1 MCHLPV
7 HGVDV
12 MCNTYILP
20 HAITRSIRASDG
32 IDDVISSS
40 RASRASAPCARVAT
54 LGRRSTLRVDD
65 DDDAVWYARTRDGR
79 RWNDVC
85 VDDDAG
91 DDDERDVD
99 VVVVVGVVVGV
110 SSVAH
115 DEGE

>member
-1 MCHLPV
+1 MQYVYTPTRHQS
-7 HGVDV
+7 
-12 MCNTYILP
+12 
-20 HAITRSIRASDG
+20 RSIHASDG
-32 IDDVISSS
+32 IDDVISSSRAS

-54 LGRRSTLRVDD
+54 LGRRSALRVDA
-65 DDDAVWYARTRDGR
+65 DDDAVWYARARDGR

-99 VVVVVGVVVGV
+99 VGVVGVVVVGGVVVGGV

>member
-1 MCHLPV
+1 
-7 HGVDV
+7 

-20 HAITRSIRASDG
+20 HAITRSIHASDG
-32 IDDVISSS
+32 IDDVISSSRAS

-54 LGRRSTLRVDD
+54 LGRRSALRVDD
-65 DDDAVWYARTRDGR
+65 DDDAVWYARARDGR

-99 VVVVVGVVVGV
+99 VGVVGGVVVGGV